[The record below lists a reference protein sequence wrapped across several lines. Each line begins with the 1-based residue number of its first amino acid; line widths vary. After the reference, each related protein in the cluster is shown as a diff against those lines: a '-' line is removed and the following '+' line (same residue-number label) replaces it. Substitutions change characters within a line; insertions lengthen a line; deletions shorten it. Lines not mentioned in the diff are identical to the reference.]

1 MTSYEKFPLDLT
13 QKQYENLAN
22 ALASNTPLTLRLTT
36 SQIGSGGGDLMLTSR
51 QRNHLDKAVAK
62 GKGSNVC
69 LSATQLKKIKSAHK
83 KGGYLTDMN
92 RCIAGK
98 GMYGVDDPPDMPR
111 DAGIGA
117 EAQDGAGI
125 KEVAQTVGSVAKK
138 GLKRTGKIL
147 KPVVKVGLKEACKL
161 GVKAS
166 AAKAGVSADNPI
178 TKLAASELCGAA
190 VNELLGSG
198 AKPPA
203 KRGGRTKLKRP
214 NLETH

>member
-22 ALASNTPLTLRLTT
+22 ALSSNTPLTLRLTT

-69 LSATQLKKIKSAHK
+69 LSATQLKKIKREHK

-92 RCIAGK
+92 RCVAGK
-98 GMYGVDDPPDMPR
+98 GIYGVDDPPLMAR

-125 KEVAQTVGSVAKK
+125 KEVVQTVGSVAKK
-138 GLKRTGKIL
+138 GLRRTGKIL
-147 KPVVKVGLKEACKL
+147 KPVVKIGAKELCKL
-161 GVKAS
+161 GVT
-166 AAKAGVSADNPI
+166 AAAAAGGIPADNPI

-190 VNELLGSG
+190 Y
-198 AKPPA
+198 
-203 KRGGRTKLKRP
+203 
-214 NLETH
+214 